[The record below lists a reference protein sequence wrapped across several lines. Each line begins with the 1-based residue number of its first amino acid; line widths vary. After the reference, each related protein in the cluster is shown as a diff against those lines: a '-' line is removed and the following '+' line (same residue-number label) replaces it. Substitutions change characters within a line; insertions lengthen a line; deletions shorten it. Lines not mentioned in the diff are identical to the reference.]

1 MIIKDECFYIG
12 YVKKSHKTIGEV
24 EITLDVDN
32 PQQYK
37 KKESFL
43 LEIHQNLVPFFV
55 QSIQIRPGSAIVHFQ
70 NVNTPLEAEQL
81 IGAQVY
87 LPLSELP
94 PLKGKKQFYYHEIIG
109 YNVVDKTHGNIG
121 TVQNVYDNKFQAF
134 FSILYNEKE
143 ILVPAIDEF
152 IEKIDRTTKT
162 LHLQCPEG
170 LIDIYL

>member
-24 EITLDVDN
+24 EIALDVDN

-43 LEIHQNLVPFFV
+43 LEIQQNLVPFFI
-55 QSIQIRPGSAIVHFQ
+55 QSLQIRQNSAIAHFQ

-94 PLKGKKQFYYHEIIG
+94 PLKGNKQFYFHEIIG
-109 YNVVDKTHGNIG
+109 YKVMDKTHGEIG
-121 TVQNVYDNKFQAF
+121 EVQNVFDNKFQVF
-134 FSILYNEKE
+134 FSILFNEKE
-143 ILVPAIDEF
+143 VLVPAIDDF
-152 IEKIDRTTKT
+152 IDKVDKANKT
-162 LHLQCPEG
+162 LYLQCPEG